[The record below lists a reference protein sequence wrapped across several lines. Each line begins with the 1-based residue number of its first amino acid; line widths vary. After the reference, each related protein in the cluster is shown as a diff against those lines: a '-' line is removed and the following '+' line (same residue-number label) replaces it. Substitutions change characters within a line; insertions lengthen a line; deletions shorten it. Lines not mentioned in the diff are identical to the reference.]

1 MQPYNVEIFD
11 RDFNFIHNYTIES
24 IDYQEDYL
32 TLPETVVF
40 MSYNENVKR
49 GNYITVFNDLE
60 RYNGVITSVTASA
73 KYDGFMNVGFKS
85 FISLFRASLALYV
98 KNVTSS
104 SSRSP
109 LENVIYSLLKL
120 LYISGFIIDVEYP
133 DPEMIIPGLSL
144 SIISETYNWNIG
156 LYSQMS
162 DDYDGY
168 QKVSVIDDLIIPAMK
183 LYNIGCYADF
193 DFKNKTISVTI
204 GKKTNTV
211 LTIETDLP
219 NILNVNMS
227 QKNTAEDV
235 NSVDV
240 LPLNNDEAVDP
251 VIYSGPFFKHY
262 DGSWSRSS
270 TDRILP
276 PIYDQLYYTLE
287 ESDGKRDQD
296 ISQMLVASYGGSEEN
311 NNLIEIVVKNDDPLA
326 TSFTLGDEAD
336 IIINDTVY
344 RSIYTGKTKKKTT
357 TLIFGTQR
365 IDLTKQLIRRI

>member
-60 RYNGVITSVTASA
+60 RYSGIITSVVASA

-85 FISLFRASLALYV
+85 LLSYFNASFALSVSNITNYA
-98 KNVTSS
+98 KTHS
-104 SSRSP
+104 
-109 LENVIYSLLKL
+109 LENL
-120 LYISGFIIDVEYP
+120 LYTYIKLFYVDGNIGDGIDTDLKV
-133 DPEMIIPGLSL
+133 PGLS
-144 SIISETYNWNIG
+144 ISVITNTYNWNIG
-156 LYSQMS
+156 LYNQMQ

-168 QKVSVIDDLIIPAMK
+168 QKVSLIDDLIIAAMK
-183 LYNIGCYADF
+183 LYKIGCYVNF
-193 DFKNKTISVTI
+193 NFKTQTITI
-204 GKKTNTV
+204 EIGIKTNTPITV
-211 LTIETDLP
+211 ETDLP
-219 NILNVNMS
+219 NIYNVAYNKKQS
-227 QKNTAEDV
+227 PNDV
-235 NSVDV
+235 NTVDAILQNESEHGEPQIV
-240 LPLNNDEAVDP
+240 VTQ
-251 VIYSGPFFKHY
+251 YKHY
-262 DGSWSRSS
+262 DGTWSDSK

-276 PIYDQLYYTLE
+276 PIYDQMFYTAT
-287 ESDGKRDQD
+287 DIQTMKKNQD
-296 ISQMLVASYGGSEEN
+296 IEQMLVANYGGSDEN
-311 NNLIEIVVKNDDPLA
+311 DNMIEIVVDNNDPLA
-326 TSFTLGDEAD
+326 TSFALGDEAD